1 MVQTQSRLKVAD
13 NTGAKTVMVIGV
25 IGGSKVKYGSVGNIV
40 SCTVKTANVGGVVK
54 AHDKVWGVIVRTRK
68 EVNRGD
74 GNYIRFNDNAVVLIN
89 KASKEP
95 LGTVVFGPVARE
107 VKDKGFG
114 KVASLAPEV
123 L

>member
-1 MVQTQSRLKVAD
+1 MVQSQSRLKVAD

-25 IGGSKVKYGSVGNIV
+25 IGGSKVRYASVGNIV

-54 AHDKVWGVIVRTRK
+54 AHDKVWAVVVRTRK

-74 GNYIRFNDNAVVLIN
+74 GNYIRFSDNAVVIID
-89 KASKEP
+89 KKSREP
-95 LGTVVFGPVARE
+95 KGTAVFGPVARE
-107 VKDKGFG
+107 VKDKGFA
-114 KVASLAPEV
+114 KIASLAPEV